1 MMIEV
6 LKEKM
11 KNLLRKIQTV
21 ERVNIKNSLRP
32 ENGNRSNETH
42 THTQTEG
49 ISKLKNLGM

>member
-1 MMIEV
+1 MIEV

-21 ERVNIKNSLRP
+21 ERVNIKNSSRP